1 MKSSRK
7 IVIAIIIGLG
17 LLLFGVASSMSV
29 ATHTGAVRQ
38 PYPTA
43 VEY

>member
-7 IVIAIIIGLG
+7 IIIAIVICLG

-29 ATHTGAVRQ
+29 AAHTGAM
-38 PYPTA
+38 PHPTA

>member
-7 IVIAIIIGLG
+7 IVIAIIIGLA
-17 LLLFGVASSMSV
+17 LLLFGVASSMSG
-29 ATHTGAVRQ
+29 ATHAGAM
-38 PYPTA
+38 PHPTA